1 MPTTKTKTKPAAKAA
16 TNAVA
21 PRATGAVSVKDMMAK
36 QIASLADKTQPATGN
51 KIRVTQDKQ
60 FVLPD
65 GTKTREPLSMV
76 IVDFCSRNLF
86 YSGAYDKDNIQ
97 PPACFAI
104 GENPKK
110 LVPSANSPEK
120 QSDDCV
126 DCPNNAWNSAGDGKP
141 GKACKNTRLMA
152 VLPPDAAP
160 GDPMWLLEASPTAIR
175 GFDGYVNGL
184 ATRMN
189 LAPFAVVTT
198 VTFDDSK
205 SSRRWCS
212 RTRNRWTI
220 RSRSRTASKKPRR
233 CCTPNRTCPATGSS
247 RRARPFRSSPRRARA
262 PSPPAGDAPW
272 QSASSY
278 SVRRWSPTAACWTAC
293 RA

>member
-1 MPTTKTKTKPAAKAA
+1 MPTAKTKTKPAAKTKPVA
-16 TNAVA
+16 NAVA

-65 GTKTREPLSMV
+65 GTKTRDPLSVV
-76 IVDFCSRNLF
+76 IIDFCSRNLF
-86 YSGAYDKDNIQ
+86 YLGAYDKDNIQ

-126 DCPNNAWNSAGDGKP
+126 DCPNNAWNSAGDGKA

-205 SSRRWCS
+205 EY
-212 RTRNRWTI
+212 
-220 RSRSRTASKKPRR
+220 ASLVFENPE
-233 CCTPNRTCPATGSS
+233 PLDDPQ
-247 RRARPFRSSPRRARA
+247 PFADRIEEAKTMLYAEP
-262 PSPPAGDAPW
+262 DV
-272 QSASSY
+272 SSY
-278 SVRRWSPTAACWTAC
+278 GQQPARKTIPVKAAPRKGTVAARR
-293 RA
+293 